1 MASFL
6 KFFWREK
13 GSEYKLWSR
22 RQILAILPQV
32 NKEQSW
38 HFQLN
43 TVWKKREQGDK
54 SLSLDVDYTS
64 LMLLDI
70 LAKIIHSHNSFV
82 LSRRLNKS
90 FTHVCLLLCWTRLI
104 FDWKNCVVENLTTL
118 TKTLLGSRG
127 GLSLQ
132 RGYNHRKRN
141 KIKIFSSFKSS
152 CLVLVILTKIKFGGG
167 LCVAEMNCIATCQFE
182 NLGSEFWALL
192 RTGWNL

>member
-22 RQILAILPQV
+22 RQILTILPQV

-104 FDWKNCVVENLTTL
+104 FDWKNCVVENLFFL
-118 TKTLLGSRG
+118 RLSWRLFLARG
-127 GLSLQ
+127 GLFA
-132 RGYNHRKRN
+132 KRIQSQKKKQN
-141 KIKIFSSFKSS
+141 KDFFFFQVK
-152 CLVLVILTKIKFGGG
+152 LFGFGHF
-167 LCVAEMNCIATCQFE
+167 NK
-182 NLGSEFWALL
+182 N
-192 RTGWNL
+192 